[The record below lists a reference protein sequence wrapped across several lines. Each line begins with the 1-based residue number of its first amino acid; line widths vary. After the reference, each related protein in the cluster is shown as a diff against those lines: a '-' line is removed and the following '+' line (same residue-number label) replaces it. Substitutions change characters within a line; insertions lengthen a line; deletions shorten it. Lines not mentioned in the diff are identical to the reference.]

1 MKTEILNS
9 NFDLENIIYPKNIY
23 ALRICDEKGNVYN
36 ISVSHN
42 GFCPNISTEREQ
54 SNFNDYLSNLEW
66 VSRMENGVHRYKNKN
81 TTSKYCGVSWS
92 KSNNKWYSSIRFN
105 GKKIA
110 IGMFVDEIEAYNARV
125 EFEKENGITNKYL

>member
-54 SNFNDYLSNLEW
+54 SNFNDYLSNLEYSIISEFFKSTNKRTPKNYNNIIE
-66 VSRMENGVHRYKNKN
+66 VMTDENGEIYHLSRAKNN
-81 TTSKYCGVSWS
+81 
-92 KSNNKWYSSIRFN
+92 
-105 GKKIA
+105 
-110 IGMFVDEIEAYNARV
+110 
-125 EFEKENGITNKYL
+125 